1 MLNGILQKRGKTGLR
16 RLGLNFA
23 PEIAFFCEMR
33 NSLSYNRLCCLILR
47 DGISRFA
54 EKPVPCPQRAFFITP
69 KSLFHDL
76 KKPVSHHRKAFSA
89 HRYGMFCN
97 AEEPFRL

>member
-1 MLNGILQKRGKTGLR
+1 MLNGILRKREKNRLR
-16 RLGLNFA
+16 RSWLNFA

-33 NSLSYNRLCCLILR
+33 NSLSYNRLRCLILR

-54 EKPVPCPQRAFFITP
+54 EKPVPCPQRGFFITP
-69 KSLFHDL
+69 ESLFHDL
-76 KKPVSHHRKAFSA
+76 KKPVSHHRKAYSA

>member
-16 RLGLNFA
+16 RPELNFA
-23 PEIAFFCEMR
+23 REIAFFCEMR

-47 DGISRFA
+47 NGISRFA